1 MICPL
6 RLVTI
11 GMLVS
16 LGMSAAE
23 LAGIWTGQMSGRN
36 NEKQDVAFQF
46 KSSKGSFVG
55 VMFGDEFDIEV
66 QDLSVEGDHISFSIT
81 SINYYDGRRTKFVY
95 TGTIHDQEMQLTR
108 ERSGAPP
115 PNANA
120 NKREPAKQTFTLK
133 RLS

>member
-11 GMLVS
+11 GLLVS

-55 VMFGDEFDIEV
+55 VMFGDEFDIQV
-66 QDLSVEGDHISFSIT
+66 QDLSVEGDHISFSVT
-81 SINYYDGRRTKFVY
+81 SISYYDGRRTKFVY
-95 TGTIHDQEMQLTR
+95 TGTIHGQEMQLMR
-108 ERSGAPP
+108 KRSGAPP
-115 PNANA
+115 PTTNV
-120 NKREPAKQTFTLK
+120 NKAEPANQTFTLK